1 VSSARHSFRALAQ
14 TALCQLAFTA
24 ALVQRAWAESGGE
37 HGSDHGGVSFWPLI
51 NFVLL
56 LGVLV
61 YFGREPIRTM
71 FRDRRSQI
79 QSDLDAAAEKL
90 REAEARHT
98 QLQRQLQR
106 LDAEL
111 EKIRAQARQR
121 AEQERDQ
128 ILADART
135 AAERVRRDAEAAIQQ
150 EAQRARASLRSEA
163 AELALSLA
171 AERIRSELGAS
182 DRERLIDEFI
192 SVIESGRAAG
202 ASR

>member
-1 VSSARHSFRALAQ
+1 VIAAKPTLWTIARSLFLQVGASALIAQ
-14 TALCQLAFTA
+14 Q
-24 ALVQRAWAESGGE
+24 VWAESGGE
-37 HGSDHGGVSFWPLI
+37 HGGDQGAISFWPLI

-56 LGVLV
+56 LGVLA
-61 YFGREPIRTM
+61 YFGREPIRAM

-90 REAEARHT
+90 RDAEARHT

-111 EKIRAQARQR
+111 EQIRTQARQR

-128 ILADART
+128 LLADAR
-135 AAERVRRDAEAAIQQ
+135 ASAERVRRDAEAAIQQ
-150 EAQRARASLRSEA
+150 EAQRARESLRNEA
-163 AELALSLA
+163 AELSLSIA
-171 AERIRSELGAS
+171 AERIRGELGAS

-192 SVIESGRAAG
+192 SVIESGPAAG
-202 ASR
+202 AGR